1 MRETSIHHRNKLAAL
16 LVAGAALFALG
27 ELTNT
32 SPLMLGG
39 TDAEAVIGRPL
50 TPVSYAGVARRTT
63 RRAAYSG
70 AYAGAYGGGYGYA
83 PPAVATTA
91 VVTTLPTGCAQA
103 ATGGVAYYDCGA
115 ARYQPYYHG
124 ATVVYRPM

>member
-1 MRETSIHHRNKLAAL
+1 MRETSIHHRNKIAAL
-16 LVAGAALFALG
+16 LVAGAALLALG

-39 TDAEAVIGRPL
+39 NDAEAVIGRPL
-50 TPVSYAGVARRTT
+50 TPMSYAGVARRTT
-63 RRAAYSG
+63 RRAAY
-70 AYAGAYGGGYGYA
+70 AGAYGHGYAYA
-83 PPAVATTA
+83 PPPVATTS

-103 ATGGVAYYDCGA
+103 VSGGVAYYDCGA

-124 ATVVYRPM
+124 ATVVYRPL

>member
-1 MRETSIHHRNKLAAL
+1 MQETSIRHRNKLATL
-16 LVAGAALFALG
+16 LVASAALLALG

-39 TDAEAVIGRPL
+39 SDAEAVIGRPL

-63 RRAAYSG
+63 RRAAYAG
-70 AYAGAYGGGYGYA
+70 AYAHGGYGYSYA

-91 VVTTLPTGCAQA
+91 VVTTLPAGCAQA
-103 ATGGVAYYDCGA
+103 TASGVAYYDCGT

-124 ATVVYRPM
+124 ATVVYRPL

>member
-1 MRETSIHHRNKLAAL
+1 MRETLMIRHRNKLAAV
-16 LVAGAALFALG
+16 LVAGAALLALG

-39 TDAEAVIGRPL
+39 NDAEAVIGRPL
-50 TPVSYAGVARRTT
+50 TPMSYAGVARRTT
-63 RRAAYSG
+63 RRAAY
-70 AYAGAYGGGYGYA
+70 AHGAYGHGYSYA

-91 VVTTLPTGCAQA
+91 VVTALPAGCAQA
-103 ATGGVAYYDCGA
+103 TTSGVAYYNCGA
-115 ARYQPYYHG
+115 TRYQPYYHG